1 MHKHICLATFVLAS
15 LGSTNISAK
24 TLADTMTDTL
34 TFTSMSGPADLCPTW
49 PSFTQDDS
57 IVIDTTAGTVEFG
70 KLPNAT
76 AHYRNILDTIRQ
88 DSTVWHDQF
97 LGAVTVTDAY
107 LPELSDSVTKIY
119 GSFSGT
125 VNTTRTAK
133 EITGKITFK
142 GIATPGGGVD
152 PFTCYMSFAY
162 SAALSNPLTPFAE
175 SEEGSSLSVLKGYI
189 RTKVLDSSSTGTT
202 RKTRTAAVGVRG

>member
-1 MHKHICLATFVLAS
+1 
-15 LGSTNISAK
+15 
-24 TLADTMTDTL
+24 MTDTL

-49 PSFTQDDS
+49 PSFTQADS
-57 IVIDTTAGTVEFG
+57 IIVDTTAGTVEFG

-88 DSTVWHDQF
+88 NSIVWHDQF
-97 LGAVTVTDAY
+97 LGAVTVTDVY
-107 LPELSDSVTKIY
+107 LPELSDPMTKIY

-133 EITGKITFK
+133 EIRGKITFK
-142 GIATPGGGVD
+142 GVATPGGGID
-152 PFTCYMSFAY
+152 PFTCYMNFAY

-175 SEEGSSLSVLKGYI
+175 SKEASFLSVLQGYI

-202 RKTRTAAVGVRG
+202 RTTRTAAIGVRG